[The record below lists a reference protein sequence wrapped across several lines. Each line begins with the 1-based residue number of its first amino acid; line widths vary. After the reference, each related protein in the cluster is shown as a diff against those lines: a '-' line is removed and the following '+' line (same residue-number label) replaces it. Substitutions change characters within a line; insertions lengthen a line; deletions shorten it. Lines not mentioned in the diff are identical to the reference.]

1 MSLADTRCN
10 DCGRYRS
17 CIPPLSATLF
27 TAAAVARVVVIAAYG
42 VTTIVGCCCC
52 CCRPYRTQT
61 VALVRVVTDYRRRL
75 YLLLPPLLLSGCR
88 RTVHSTAFS
97 IVSIVMMTMVMMTMK
112 RSREGHRSVS
122 WSIFEWRLRHDSA
135 VAAVHDVAER
145 CRIMQDKKT
154 SAIIATSKDP
164 LSPSPFHPEQR
175 HIYTRTY
182 DDYDDAYYYYL
193 IY

>member
-52 CCRPYRTQT
+52 RPYRTQT
-61 VALVRVVTDYRRRL
+61 VALVRVVTDYRRRRL

-97 IVSIVMMTMVMMTMK
+97 IVLIVMMTMVMMTMK

-145 CRIMQDKKT
+145 CRIMQDKKNI
-154 SAIIATSKDP
+154 SNYSNKQRSIVAFATSP
-164 LSPSPFHPEQR
+164 RAATHLHT
-175 HIYTRTY
+175 H
-182 DDYDDAYYYYL
+182 L
-193 IY
+193 